1 MREPYLLTC
10 SAFALWGFV
19 ERRAST
25 AALDAP
31 HLKPALSANI
41 WLALGLLGML
51 LVSPVVALITIVIL
65 GGWMFFAND
74 NRQFSWTGIAVIA
87 AVFIFGLFLLSSS
100 LNRSGE
106 FNSTSPL
113 HVINDW
119 LKLAVKWDAYQLER
133 DSGWVQKLF
142 DEMPEWMRLPFVAV
156 YGLFQPVLPATF
168 MKPTKLIWKIIGVL
182 RAIGWY
188 VMLPMLILSFKA
200 AAGSGSGK
208 IRNLILWLSLLVWIW
223 VLFAALRGGGDL
235 WDNPRYRT
243 ILFVWQAIVA
253 GYTWVWWRETR
264 NPWFWRIVIMEL
276 VFLVIFTQWYGSR
289 YYHWAGQL
297 PFAVMVALIVGI
309 WILILGI
316 GGWLDG
322 KRA

>member
-19 ERRAST
+19 NFGVKE
-25 AALDAP
+25 LAP
-31 HLKPALSANI
+31 ANSNSLLFDSRV
-41 WLALGLLGML
+41 WLALGLAGML
-51 LVSPVVALITIVIL
+51 LVSPVVALITIIIF

-74 NRQFSWTGIAVIA
+74 DRKISWKGIAAIA
-87 AVFIFGLFLLSSS
+87 AVFILGLFLLSSS

-188 VMLPMLILSFKA
+188 TLLPMLILSFKA
-200 AAGSGSGK
+200 AEGSGPGK
-208 IRNLILWLSLLVWIW
+208 IRNLIPWLSLLVWIW

-264 NPWFWRIVIMEL
+264 NPWFWRIVIMEF
-276 VFLVIFTQWYGSR
+276 VFLAIFTQWYGSR

-297 PFAVMVALIVGI
+297 PFAVMVALIVALWG
-309 WILILGI
+309 LILGI
-316 GGWLDG
+316 GWWLDG